1 MTRVLIAED
10 EPSFRELLD
19 SALRT
24 HGYDTRAAGSGR
36 EAIEVG
42 VRFRPDVLV
51 TDWMLSHR
59 YHGLHVAE
67 TLRLVRPDL
76 QTILVTGFGSRDVGF
91 DATQVRVFD
100 LLHKP
105 FDFGRLLQSLE
116 NATRVLRPTVDVP
129 PFAVLQV
136 DHALRIVHR
145 NPLLESLLDGTPEP
159 VTLDSLLAPG
169 QVPNLESARHEWQ
182 ESRLRSGR
190 RVLVRSRAWEREPGF
205 LLALLP
211 RISVAEVSSTYYD
224 KDFLLRALF
233 DLGPPG
239 RREPGADRAEPGRPT
254 LGRALVVDGAT
265 GFRRRLVRRIEQAGV
280 LCHSADELRA
290 AQRLL
295 EHDPGIRLVVLD
307 GDLLRGGASRD
318 ELARWVAATRD
329 RHPHAVLLAYA
340 ATDRSRELREVGLE
354 RCVRRARLWAE
365 VKRHLER
372 STEPSPDFI
381 LPARPPSPSSPG

>member
-1 MTRVLIAED
+1 MTRILIAED
-10 EPSFRELLD
+10 EPSFRELLE

-24 HGYDTRAAGSGR
+24 HGYETRAAGSGR

-91 DATQVRVFD
+91 DATQVGVFD

-105 FDFGRLLQSLE
+105 FDFGRLLQSLD
-116 NATRVLRPTVDVP
+116 NAARVSRPTVDLP

-145 NPLLESLLDGTPEP
+145 NPLLELLLEGAPEP

-169 QVPNLESARHEWQ
+169 QVPDLESARHEWQ

-190 RVLVRSRAWEREPGF
+190 RVLVRSRAWDREPGF

-211 RISVAEVSSTYYD
+211 RISVVDRSTYYD

-233 DLGPPG
+233 DLGPQG
-239 RREPGADRAEPGRPT
+239 RKERGTDRVP
-254 LGRALVVDGAT
+254 LGRALVMDGAT
-265 GFRRRLVRRIEQAGV
+265 GYRRRLVRRIEQAGV

-290 AQRLL
+290 AKRLL

-307 GDLLRGGASRD
+307 GEPRRGGASRE
-318 ELARWVAATRD
+318 ELARWVAKTRED
-329 RHPHAVLLAYA
+329 HPHAVLLVHA
-340 ATDRSRELREVGLE
+340 DSVRSRELREVGFE
-354 RCVRRARLWAE
+354 HSVRRARVWTE

-372 STEPSPDFI
+372 LGEASRGVT
-381 LPARPPSPSSPG
+381 LPARPPVPSSPG